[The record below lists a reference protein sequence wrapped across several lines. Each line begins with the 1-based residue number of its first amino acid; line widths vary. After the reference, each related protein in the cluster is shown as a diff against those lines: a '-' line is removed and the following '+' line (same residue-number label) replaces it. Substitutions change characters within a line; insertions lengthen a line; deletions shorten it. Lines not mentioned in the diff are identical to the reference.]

1 MILQVDEREVEKSD
15 SLQNVDFNIKA
26 SPQAFRI
33 LANSLYSNKPAAII
47 RELVCNAWDAQMSN
61 DNLDTSIDVHI
72 PNYIEQWFSI
82 RDYGPGIPHDFMMGR
97 VKEIAKNGDVLY
109 VGYTTAFHSTKND
122 SNEAI
127 GMMGIGRLSPLSY
140 TDSYNTISIT
150 KDPQTGKNIKR
161 IYVVCMDKGYP
172 SINFIGEEETEELT
186 GFEVNCP
193 IREFANFET
202 EALKFLS
209 NIDVKI
215 DLKGTTKAVQ
225 DRKIVLERKGWRAF
239 ETKVKGYYGSS
250 SDYYSDTG
258 TPFAKMG
265 IVRYPISNSYMGRL
279 ANKSIEIDFNI
290 GDLEITPSREALSYS
305 PATIQA
311 IQSRIQTIE
320 QEIID
325 EYSVQLNAAPNLW
338 EARKLIYSLRSG
350 ELSRFSVLIDAVTYK
365 GKKIDSTIQ
374 IPKYRIEEC
383 YLQHRRGAERVYQNG
398 VGYIKVNDH
407 IVFCIND
414 ETFSDKGI
422 SNIKHKGLRIKK
434 FLQSPDFDK
443 AAGAAFYMMTQAVWD
458 DFKKSG
464 DLDGAPDPI
473 KLSELDYDPI
483 IRTKGVKKKN
493 FDVGEVYFVNENSSY
508 TECWRSQNPL
518 PDTGYYIPI
527 LARQKYMVRNYT
539 NQLKHCRILGID
551 VENVFGIHTTKEKGF
566 LKNYPNWQHAENLK
580 KLIEEALDKRLKDA
594 KVEEVSPEIVR
605 VITYLSSSEINHPK
619 TNRIVADFENSRK
632 NRDEELIGLA
642 KQYGREIPVQSG
654 IADQYNEL
662 MAARPLLK
670 LFESQQNSYRIHEFK
685 DSIEEYLKE
694 IDCQCN
700 ADISIDKN
708 NDTEPV
714 DDNMS
719 EYIEYESEL
728 QAGPY

>member
-1 MILQVDEREVEKSD
+1 MILHVDEREVEKVGISGE
-15 SLQNVDFNIKA
+15 SVDFNIKA

-61 DNLDTSIDVHI
+61 GNLDAPIDVHI

-82 RDYGPGIPHDFMMGR
+82 RDYGPGILHDFMMGQ
-97 VKEIAKNGDVLY
+97 VKEIAKNGDTLY

-150 KDPQTGKNIKR
+150 KDPKTGKNIKR

-172 SINFIGEEETEELT
+172 SINFVGEEETEEPT

-193 IREFANFET
+193 IKEFTNFET

-215 DLKGTTKAVQ
+215 NLKGTSKTVQ

-239 ETKVKGYYGSS
+239 ETRIKGCYRSQ
-250 SDYYSDTG
+250 SDYYVDSG

-311 IQSRIQTIE
+311 IESRIQTIE

-325 EYSVQLNAAPNLW
+325 EYSTQLNAAPNLW
-338 EARKLIYSLRSG
+338 EARKLVSSLRSG
-350 ELSRFSVLIDAVTYK
+350 ELSRFSVLINDVAYN
-365 GKKIDSTIQ
+365 GKRIDSSIQ
-374 IPKYRIEEC
+374 IPKYTVEEC
-383 YLQHRRGAERVYQNG
+383 YVFHRRGAERLYQKA
-398 VGYIKVNDH
+398 VPCIKVNDH

-414 ETFSDKGI
+414 EIISDKGI

-434 FLQSPDFDK
+434 FLQNPDFDK
-443 AAGAAFYMMTQAVWD
+443 AAGATFYIMTQAVWD
-458 DFKKSG
+458 NLKNSG
-464 DLDGAPDPI
+464 DLDGAPEPI
-473 KLSELDYDPI
+473 KLSELDYDSI
-483 IRTKGVKKKN
+483 IRVKKGEKKH
-493 FDVGEVYFVNENSSY
+493 FDAGEVYFVNENSTY
-508 TECWRSQNPL
+508 PELWMGKNTF

-527 LARQKYMVRNYT
+527 LARQKYQVRNYT

-551 VENVFGIHTTKEKGF
+551 VDYVFGIHATKEKGF
-566 LKNYPNWQHAENLK
+566 LRNYPKWQPADNLK

-594 KVEEVSPEIVR
+594 KVEEVSGEIVR
-605 VITYLSSSEINHPK
+605 VITYISSSEINHPK
-619 TNRIVADFENSRK
+619 TNKIIKDFQNSRK
-632 NRDEELIGLA
+632 NRDEELIALA
-642 KQYGREIPVQSG
+642 RQYGREIPVQSC
-654 IADQYNEL
+654 ITDQYNDL
-662 MAARPLLK
+662 MTARPLLK
-670 LFESQQNSYRIHEFK
+670 LFESSGNSYRIGEFK

-694 IDCQCN
+694 ADYRCN
-700 ADISIDKN
+700 SDEGSEYMI
-708 NDTEPV
+708 

-719 EYIEYESEL
+719 EFMEYESEPET
-728 QAGPY
+728 ASF